1 MKEITITDLAKFGW
15 RERKMAAELL
25 TAMCEQG
32 LPEDFIDDE
41 VTIMLNTYSG
51 YVFLTNSEFQ
61 VAMMNGDKLESWY
74 TLPYSGEEGFKEDFE
89 GRSKDEFHPE
99 DIEFLTQIGV
109 FKTEA

>member
-1 MKEITITDLAKFGW
+1 MKEITTTDLAKFGW